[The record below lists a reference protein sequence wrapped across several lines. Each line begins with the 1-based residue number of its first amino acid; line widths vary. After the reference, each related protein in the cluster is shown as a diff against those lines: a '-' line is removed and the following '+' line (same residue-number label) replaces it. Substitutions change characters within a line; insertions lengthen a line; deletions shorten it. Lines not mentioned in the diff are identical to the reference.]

1 MVVAGSPRHHL
12 AMQILRLLP
21 VVVSTL
27 VLAAHLFRGGWPL
40 ALTVAVAL
48 LPFALVGARRPAV
61 RAVQLV
67 LVVGAAEWLRTVVT
81 LVAARREAGLPHLRL
96 AAILGTVAAVTALA
110 VGTLESWRRH
120 RASASPA
127 RTVTP

>member
-12 AMQILRLLP
+12 DMQILRLLP
-21 VVVSTL
+21 VVLSTP
-27 VLAAHLFRGGWPL
+27 VLAAHLFRGGWPFVL
-40 ALTVAVAL
+40 ALAVAL

-67 LVVGAAEWLRTVVT
+67 LVVGAAEWLRTVAT
-81 LVAARREAGLPHLRL
+81 LVAARREAGQPHLRL
-96 AAILGTVAAVTALA
+96 TAILGVVAALTALA
-110 VGTLESWRRH
+110 AWTLESWRRH
-120 RASASPA
+120 RAIASTA